1 MITSAV
7 DHSGR
12 AGQRGRVDVVTIVQ
26 KTTLYV
32 FISFG
37 ALLALFPFYWMVVV
51 ATLPASEVFSFPP
64 PILPGNLLI
73 HNIRS
78 LFQAIPYGR
87 NYLNSLFLATSV
99 TVLMLFFDSLAGF
112 AFAKYEF
119 PARETLFAFLLSTM
133 MIPYTVTLIPWFI
146 EMKYFGWI
154 NSYAALIVPS
164 AVDAFGIFWMCQYIA
179 SAVPSEL
186 LDAAR
191 IDGCSEFR
199 IYRQV
204 VLNLASPALA
214 ALGIL
219 TFLGSWNSLVGPL
232 IIIRDQAKFP
242 LTVALN
248 TLVALRLTDYG
259 ALMAGTVGAVVPILL
274 VYLAGARRFIAGIA
288 AGSIHGM

>member
-1 MITSAV
+1 MTVTSPVGYARKRGQV
-7 DHSGR
+7 DI
-12 AGQRGRVDVVTIVQ
+12 VTIVQ
-26 KTTLYV
+26 KAVLYV
-32 FISFG
+32 LISLG
-37 ALLALFPFYWMVVV
+37 AFLALFPFYWMVVV
-51 ATLPASEVFSFPP
+51 ATRPSSEVFSFPP
-64 PILPGNLLI
+64 PIIPGNLLI
-73 HNIRS
+73 HNVRS
-78 LFQAIPYGR
+78 LVQAIPYGR
-87 NYLNSLFLATSV
+87 NYLNSLYLAV
-99 TVLMLFFDSLAGF
+99 TVTALMLFFDSLAGF

-119 PARETLFAFLLSTM
+119 PARETLFTFLLSTM

-146 EMKYFGWI
+146 EMRYFGWI
-154 NSYAALIVPS
+154 NNYAALIVPS
-164 AVDAFGIFWMCQYIA
+164 AVDAFGIFWMRQYIA

-199 IYRQV
+199 IYRQI
-204 VLNLASPALA
+204 VLNLASPAMA

-219 TFLGSWNSLVGPL
+219 AFLGQWNNLVGPL

-248 TLVALRLTDYG
+248 TLVGLRLTDYG
-259 ALMAGTVGAVVPILL
+259 ALMAGTVGAVVPLLL